1 MEIFAWGKH
10 GGYGRATR
18 VIGRELARRGVEVH
32 AVVPLRG
39 NQRPVE
45 LLDGITVLGFPPGKP
60 WRAAGLLR
68 RANADIYHSQE
79 PSVTTALAQRE
90 MPGRK
95 HVVTLRDTHELADW
109 ATELRYPSLNRIQ
122 VLANKLYEDN
132 SLVQRAVRRA
142 DRVYCAAD
150 FLRAKAQRKYRLP
163 TSPELLPTPVRM
175 PGLVVKAILPTVCY
189 LARWDRRK
197 RPEIFLELAARFP
210 DVRFIAL
217 GSSRDR
223 DYERRLREKYAHLP
237 NLEMPGHVDQF
248 DSDAV
253 DRILTRSWVLVN
265 TSVREGLPNAF
276 LEAAAHGCAILSA
289 VDPDGF
295 ASRFGGHVQNDDFA
309 GGLASLLAGK
319 WAALGEQARRHVLS
333 TFELESAVEQ
343 HLSIYRDLVPEVH
356 RSSAGVL

>member
-1 MEIFAWGKH
+1 
-10 GGYGRATR
+10 
-18 VIGRELARRGVEVH
+18 
-32 AVVPLRG
+32 
-39 NQRPVE
+39 
-45 LLDGITVLGFPPGKP
+45 
-60 WRAAGLLR
+60 
-68 RANADIYHSQE
+68 
-79 PSVTTALAQRE
+79 
-90 MPGRK
+90 
-95 HVVTLRDTHELADW
+95 
-109 ATELRYPSLNRIQ
+109 
-122 VLANKLYEDN
+122 
-132 SLVQRAVRRA
+132 
-142 DRVYCAAD
+142 
-150 FLRAKAQRKYRLP
+150 
-163 TSPELLPTPVRM
+163 M

-309 GGLASLLAGK
+309 GGLASLLTGK